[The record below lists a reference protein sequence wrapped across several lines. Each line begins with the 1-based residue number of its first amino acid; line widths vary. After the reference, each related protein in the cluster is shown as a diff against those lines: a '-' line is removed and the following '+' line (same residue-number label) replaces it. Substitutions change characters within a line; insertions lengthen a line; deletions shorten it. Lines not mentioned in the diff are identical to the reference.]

1 MKLLKILTGILV
13 LLIVVNMAGL
23 FYLYKEISSVQNSVT
38 NLESKVYSSEP
49 EQSSDISAEVDS
61 IKSQVSDLSDDVDR
75 VRNIALEAE
84 SKSGESED
92 KFHSL
97 CMIHGICDI

>member
-1 MKLLKILTGILV
+1 MKYIKLMLGVLTV
-13 LLIVVNMAGL
+13 LIVINMVGI
-23 FYLYKEISSVQNSVT
+23 FYLYKEISAIDSSVS